1 MKTMLPKVA
10 IRALVAAC
18 VTAALWCSLTAE
30 LRATASYDY
39 KPGEFLVI
47 KGGLSPDKKF
57 SIVAGEDQKLGFRVC
72 LMDAQTKKRLGP
84 LEEVVE
90 PLDTAPDA
98 LYAHWSPDSK
108 HVGISYRSDRHW
120 TENIIYR
127 IENRRAYLVE
137 TPELMCQAV
146 PDFCRLEKELG
157 GRLPRDKE
165 ESAEAPAKVRQLSR
179 YSEIVK
185 WISPTRFVVREESQ
199 FQVRTRNPAAT
210 LGKYAE
216 ESEKRKEEGA
226 KAGESYWFV
235 FSAEGECEL
244 LPNDKSRVVSTR
256 PAKNQSRD

>member
-1 MKTMLPKVA
+1 MNSVPKVA
-10 IRALVAAC
+10 NRPLAA
-18 VTAALWCSLTAE
+18 TGILAALWFALATKIE
-30 LRATASYDY
+30 ATASYDY

-57 SIVAGEDQKLGFRVC
+57 SIVAGEDKALGFRIC
-72 LMDAQTKKRLGP
+72 LMDAQTRKRLGP
-84 LEEVVE
+84 LEEIVE

-98 LYAHWSPDSK
+98 LNAHWSPDSK

-137 TPELMCQAV
+137 TPELMCHAV

-165 ESAEAPAKVRQLSR
+165 ESAEAPAKVRQLSN

-185 WISPTRFVVREESQ
+185 WISPTRFIVREESQ

-216 ESEKRKEEGA
+216 ESEKQKEEGA

-244 LPNDKSRVVSTR
+244 LPNDKSRVASTR
-256 PAKNQSRD
+256 PSKNQSRD